1 MKSPTARHYLSLVV
15 SIALNSATLVL
26 LKAVVELDSSADVLT
41 VSALLSLALQPLFV
55 LAIGAFLGGIYFWI
69 IALRRIDLS
78 LAYPSVG
85 LSYGFI
91 AVIAWLVFGE
101 ALTPMRIL
109 GIALI
114 VGGVSIMHLPVR
126 QEENAS
132 GRSPRSEA

>member
-126 QEENAS
+126 REENAS